1 MKLNTKPFVMPS
13 WPNWQ
18 TKTTKLAADW
28 RQLQQDLQTIRH
40 AQRQLTVSLQQ
51 LQRTLP
57 AVQAAGQALQTHI
70 RQLLAQDKA

>member
-1 MKLNTKPFVMPS
+1 MPS

-18 TKTTKLAADW
+18 TKTTKLTADW
-28 RQLQQDLQTIRH
+28 RQLQQDLQTIRQ

-70 RQLLAQDKA
+70 RQLLAQDQS

>member
-1 MKLNTKPFVMPS
+1 MPS

-18 TKTTKLAADW
+18 TKTTKLTADW
-28 RQLQQDLQTIRH
+28 RQLQQDLQTISH

-70 RQLLAQDKA
+70 RQLLAQDQA

>member
-1 MKLNTKPFVMPS
+1 MPS

-18 TKTTKLAADW
+18 TKTTKLTADW
-28 RQLQQDLQTIRH
+28 RQLQQDLQTISH
-40 AQRQLTVSLQQ
+40 AKRQLTVSLQQ

-70 RQLLAQDKA
+70 RQLLAQDQA

>member
-1 MKLNTKPFVMPS
+1 MPS

-28 RQLQQDLQTIRH
+28 HQLQQDLQTIRH
-40 AQRQLTVSLQQ
+40 AKRQLTVSLQQ